1 MHGGVYR
8 QDFVAAALF
17 PPVLGCSWLEIL
29 HPFWYW
35 IHVII
40 LHIILF
46 LFLFLDP
53 SKFLSLSYA
62 VGSVNIVTDLYIL
75 ILPMVPVSR
84 MQLSR
89 KKKIGVQCIFLAAS
103 LYVQHTPSI
112 VPRKSNGIPA
122 YRVNPG
128 LALLV
133 Y

>member
-1 MHGGVYR
+1 MVVFIAKLSLLLLYFR
-8 QDFVAAALF
+8 LFSVARGLRYSIFFGIGFMSLF
-17 PPVLGCSWLEIL
+17 
-29 HPFWYW
+29 YT
-35 IHVII
+35 II
-40 LHIILF
+40 MF
-46 LFLFLDP
+46 LFIFLNE

-84 MQLSR
+84 MQLSK
-89 KKKIGVQCIFLAAS
+89 KKKIGVQCIFLTAS

-112 VPRKSNGIPA
+112 APRKRNGIPA